1 MQMKFISALEWRVAS
16 GGVLIPIEDVAEL
29 RRLAVER
36 GEEEEDDALRLYFDS
51 DETVSGDGGL
61 S

>member
-1 MQMKFISALEWRVAS
+1 MQMKVSSVLEWRVAS
-16 GGVLIPIEDVAEL
+16 GGVLSPVEDVAEL